1 MDDKR
6 QEKGQTM
13 RPTNRSGKLKPPQPA
28 GHGDAPSYDDEHSTT
43 KSGYDVAFDDDQH
56 PPPKSGY
63 PVSGD

>member
-6 QEKGQTM
+6 QEKAQTM
-13 RPTNRSGKLKPPQPA
+13 RPTNRSGKLKPPQPPV
-28 GHGDAPSYDDEHSTT
+28 HGDAPSYDDEHPKT

-63 PVSGD
+63 PVSGE